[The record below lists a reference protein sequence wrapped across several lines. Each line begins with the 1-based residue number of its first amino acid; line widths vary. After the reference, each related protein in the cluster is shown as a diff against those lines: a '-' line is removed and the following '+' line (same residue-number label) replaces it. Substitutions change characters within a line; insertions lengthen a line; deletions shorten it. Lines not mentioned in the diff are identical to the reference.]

1 MAKANVDPEE
11 LLRFSKDLTRFNH
24 EMRGLMQSLKSKMR
38 QLETSWQDQEQKKFA
53 EEFDQTVR
61 TLATFLESSE
71 RHSQFLAK
79 KASFIQDYLK
89 QR

>member
-1 MAKANVDPEE
+1 MAKANVDPDE
-11 LLRFSKDLTRFNH
+11 LLRFAKDLTRFNH
-24 EMRGLMQSLKSKMR
+24 EMRGLMQSLKGKMR
-38 QLETSWQDQEQKKFA
+38 ALETSWQDQEQRKFS

-61 TLATFLESSE
+61 TLGNFLEAAD

-79 KASFIQDYLK
+79 KASFIHDYLN

>member
-11 LLRFSKDLTRFNH
+11 LLRFAKDLTRFNH
-24 EMRGLMQSLKSKMR
+24 EMRGLMQSIRGKMR

-61 TLATFLESSE
+61 TLGNFLEASD

-79 KASFIQDYLK
+79 KASFIQDYLN